1 MSETRLLAL
10 VARYPHPAALGR
22 HVRDRSAFAGL
33 RRLERCG
40 LVTRRRGLYRLTRR
54 GHDELWTA
62 HAVARLVAA
71 AHAP

>member
-22 HVRDRSAFAGL
+22 HAPGRSAFSAL

-40 LVTRRRGLYRLTRR
+40 LVTKRGGLYRLTRR
-54 GHDELWTA
+54 GRDELWMA
-62 HAVARLVAA
+62 RGVARLVAA
-71 AHAP
+71 AHAS